1 MSNPHLPYD
10 VAERVQRIENNVLLT
25 DTFRNLITK
34 RPTLIERMNV
44 LKVPGVSVAV
54 INDYQ
59 VEWARGYGVLE
70 MGKPETVNTNT
81 LFQCASI
88 SKPVAAVAA
97 LRLVERGFLDLDEDV
112 NEKLVSWH
120 VPPTIYMSKQ
130 GRESWQPRIT
140 IRQLVSHTAGLTV
153 HGFPGYAYDEP
164 LPSFLNILDGTYPAN
179 TSAIR
184 VDTLPGL
191 QYRYSGGGYCVLR
204 QLLCEVTGKP
214 FPALMRELV
223 LDPLGM
229 HESTYEQPLPDEWTH
244 NAASAHRTA
253 GKPIPGKWHTYPEMA
268 PDGLWST
275 PSDLARFCIALQLA
289 NAGKENALLSSAMM
303 QQMFTSQAL
312 EQGMNVVGLGV
323 FLYGEGETA
332 RFGHT
337 GGNEGIRCEFIAYQN
352 RGQGAIVMTNSD
364 EGWPIIQDLLATI
377 VEEYAWP
384 DYRPAQ
390 PTPINFSAFTP
401 YVGEYK
407 VKTGLQFTI
416 AQHDEQLFLQFL
428 DQPAIQLFPLSE
440 TRYFMEAI
448 NSEIVFE
455 KDSNDSITKLIFKQ
469 NGRSI
474 SAKKKR

>member
-1 MSNPHLPYD
+1 
-10 VAERVQRIENNVLLT
+10 
-25 DTFRNLITK
+25 
-34 RPTLIERMNV
+34 MNV
-44 LKVPGVSVAV
+44 LKVPGVGVAV